1 MKKQTKL
8 SEKPIRIPDTRES
21 HWLEAIPAYL
31 HDLQAQQHSE
41 SARSHRFAMLLQ
53 ELFGVKPGFVEAY
66 TTGIEK
72 YLKVKGKDR
81 ILKGE
86 ADNLFG
92 NIVIEFEASL
102 TKNRYEA
109 EEQLRR
115 YVAILWSH
123 EPADVRTPYLCL
135 AADGVRFI
143 AYSPALAAKTMD
155 EISPDEIQLEV
166 IEDADW
172 TKLQPQEIYFW
183 LDRYFLRKEILHPT
197 SETIVFDFGIKSHAF
212 QITTRALFTLWKE
225 IKSQGAFA
233 VMFDSWDKY
242 LHIVYGMQVAGDELF
257 IRHTY
262 LATLAK
268 LMAWKRITESATLPN
283 DAQIIELLEGRL
295 FKAQGIENFI
305 EEDFFSWLA
314 REGAIKVG
322 IYTARWLFS
331 LLQNYNLRELSEDV
345 LKSLYQELVDPE
357 TRHDLGEFYTPD
369 WLAHRIVRKLLDEN
383 PNGAVLDPTCGSG
396 TFIYLTIREKRERL
410 HDSAQT
416 LQHIL
421 DSVYGADIHPLAVII
436 AKTNYILALGDLLR
450 KRKGAITIPI
460 YLTDTIKLPT
470 YERETKMIE
479 INGAFVQQLSGY
491 LVELEGNEICLPE
504 PLLDDLALYDQAI
517 ELAKEYARQNKGKY
531 IALEP
536 FRNYLAA
543 QRFPNTDNAAL
554 VQSLFVIVE
563 TLKRF
568 IDADRD
574 SIWAFVLKNIY
585 KPLFFKRNFDFIVG
599 NPPWIAYHFI
609 EQLAYQEFLKKQIMQ
624 NYRLLTGRGELITHL
639 EMATLFLVRAADLY
653 LKSGGT
659 IAFVLPKSL
668 FSADQHDGLRKRTF
682 NFSEDREQKL
692 FWRVVWDCENVAPLF
707 NVPSCVLF
715 ADKRAFET
723 RTGTA
728 LATPLPGQILR
739 GKLKKKNAA
748 LAEAEGVFTIEDVE
762 FILHMRGKRS
772 FWGTGE
778 QAATQAA
785 SYYKMKF
792 AQGATIV
799 PRSFWFVE
807 VKPSSVGFNPDLPPL
822 ETATRARKKANDAY
836 KTVFFKDTV
845 ESRFLYATLLSTDLL
860 PFGHLDYR
868 LVVLPIEPVEDH
880 YKLIDENEARKRGFL
895 SLARWLVKAEK
906 EWEERRSAKAE
917 RIDML
922 GRLDYRKGLTE
933 QNPQAKY
940 RVLYNTSGT
949 YLTAAIIQNEQIDS
963 EIDGQQIAM
972 HGFVANDKTYL
983 CQLNDSNEAS
993 YLATILNA
1001 SLVDR
1006 LIKPM
1011 QSRGLWGPRD
1021 IHKKVLELPIPKF
1034 NAANPIHKRL
1044 AELGKEC
1051 SAKVDNWLA
1060 SGGAGKI
1067 INIGKL
1073 RNMVRTTL
1081 KDELDEI
1088 DMLVKKIL
1096 S

>member
-8 SEKPIRIPDTRES
+8 SEKPTRIPDTRES

-31 HDLQAQQHSE
+31 RDVQAQRSE

-53 ELFGVKPGFVEAY
+53 ELFGVEPGFVEAY

-102 TKNRYEA
+102 AKNRYEA

-143 AYSPALAAKTMD
+143 AYSPALAAKTMY
-155 EISPDEIQLEV
+155 EISPDEIRLEV

-322 IYTARWLFS
+322 IYTVRWLFS

-369 WLAHRIVRKLLDEN
+369 WLAHRVVRKLLDEN

-470 YERETKMIE
+470 YERETKMVE

-491 LVELEGNEICLPE
+491 LVELEGNEIRLPE

-536 FRNYLAA
+536 FRNFLAA

-563 TLKRF
+563 TLKHF

-599 NPPWIAYHFI
+599 NPPWIAY
-609 EQLAYQEFLKKQIMQ
+609 
-624 NYRLLTGRGELITHL
+624 
-639 EMATLFLVRAADLY
+639 
-653 LKSGGT
+653 
-659 IAFVLPKSL
+659 
-668 FSADQHDGLRKRTF
+668 
-682 NFSEDREQKL
+682 
-692 FWRVVWDCENVAPLF
+692 
-707 NVPSCVLF
+707 
-715 ADKRAFET
+715 
-723 RTGTA
+723 
-728 LATPLPGQILR
+728 
-739 GKLKKKNAA
+739 
-748 LAEAEGVFTIEDVE
+748 
-762 FILHMRGKRS
+762 
-772 FWGTGE
+772 
-778 QAATQAA
+778 
-785 SYYKMKF
+785 
-792 AQGATIV
+792 
-799 PRSFWFVE
+799 
-807 VKPSSVGFNPDLPPL
+807 
-822 ETATRARKKANDAY
+822 
-836 KTVFFKDTV
+836 
-845 ESRFLYATLLSTDLL
+845 
-860 PFGHLDYR
+860 
-868 LVVLPIEPVEDH
+868 
-880 YKLIDENEARKRGFL
+880 
-895 SLARWLVKAEK
+895 
-906 EWEERRSAKAE
+906 
-917 RIDML
+917 
-922 GRLDYRKGLTE
+922 
-933 QNPQAKY
+933 
-940 RVLYNTSGT
+940 
-949 YLTAAIIQNEQIDS
+949 
-963 EIDGQQIAM
+963 
-972 HGFVANDKTYL
+972 
-983 CQLNDSNEAS
+983 
-993 YLATILNA
+993 
-1001 SLVDR
+1001 
-1006 LIKPM
+1006 
-1011 QSRGLWGPRD
+1011 
-1021 IHKKVLELPIPKF
+1021 
-1034 NAANPIHKRL
+1034 
-1044 AELGKEC
+1044 
-1051 SAKVDNWLA
+1051 
-1060 SGGAGKI
+1060 
-1067 INIGKL
+1067 
-1073 RNMVRTTL
+1073 
-1081 KDELDEI
+1081 
-1088 DMLVKKIL
+1088 
-1096 S
+1096 